1 MAAMKAAL
9 ILFDGMTALDFFGF
23 YDPLTRLKS
32 MGIVADF
39 EWRLCA
45 TSPGVRDDR
54 GARLAADCVG
64 EPLDGYDLLFL
75 PGGFGTR
82 ALQHDE
88 AFVAWLATAAPA
100 KLKISV
106 CTGALLLG
114 AAGFLRGKR
123 ATTHPNAYGELA
135 PYCASVLEERVV
147 DEGDVITARGVSASI
162 DLGLHVVE
170 RLAGPEARAR
180 VAKQMDYP
188 YRWEAAALAPSS
200 GG

>member
-9 ILFDGMTALDFFGF
+9 IAFDGMTALDFFGF
-23 YDPLTRLKS
+23 YDPVTRLKS

-39 EWRLCA
+39 DWRLCA
-45 TSPGVRDDR
+45 AAREVSDDR
-54 GARLAADCVG
+54 GMRIAADGVG
-64 EPLDGYDLLFL
+64 GSLAGYDLVFV
-75 PGGFGTR
+75 PGGFATR

-100 KLKISV
+100 RLKVSV

-114 AAGFLRGKR
+114 AAGFLRGRR
-123 ATTHPNAYGELA
+123 ATTHPGAYAELA
-135 PYCASVLEERVV
+135 PYCGSVLEDRVV

-162 DLGLHVVE
+162 DLGLHVVG
-170 RLAGPEARAR
+170 RLAGAEARER
-180 VAKQMDYP
+180 VARQMDYP
-188 YRWEAAALAPSS
+188 YRWDTAATVSS